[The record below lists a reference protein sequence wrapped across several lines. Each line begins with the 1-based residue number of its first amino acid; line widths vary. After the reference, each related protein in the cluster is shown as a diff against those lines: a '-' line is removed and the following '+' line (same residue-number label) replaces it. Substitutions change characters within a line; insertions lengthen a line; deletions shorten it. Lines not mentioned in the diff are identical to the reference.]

1 MSSEVTCTHCG
12 EPCNGSAIIVDK
24 HVFCCNGC
32 KTVYELL
39 QEANLNDYYT
49 YEKAPGLKPESFRN
63 EQYKFLDLPEVADE
77 YIRFSDGDLKR
88 VSLFLPAIHC
98 SSCIWLLENLHKLS
112 EGVISSE
119 VNFLKKTATISY
131 DGSVITLSQ
140 LASMLHSI
148 GYPPKFGKNSHQ
160 ARKRLTSTFYLQLG
174 VAGFCFGNIMLLTFP
189 EYLNFQKDAVQE
201 FRLFFS
207 YLILGLS
214 VPVILFSAK
223 DYLVSAYK
231 ILRAGQINL
240 DVPIALGILVLY
252 GSSLHE
258 IISGNGPGYMDSF
271 AGFIFFLLIG
281 KWFQNYTYDA
291 LSFDRD
297 YKSYFPV
304 AVTRKSGNTE
314 DLVPIAQLNTGDHIL
329 IHSEEV
335 LPADAELMSA
345 EAHIDYSFVTGESQ
359 AKKVHQGEKIFAG
372 GKQVGENI
380 LLKVLKPVN
389 QSYLTSLWNQKA
401 FNKEDTSS
409 IEMLTGNLS
418 RYFIAGVIT
427 IAVLSG
433 ITWYMIDPTQVA
445 KIVVSVLIVACPC
458 ALALAAPFT
467 FGHAQRISGKHNL
480 YLKSPDVIE
489 RFKDAT
495 DFVFD
500 KTGTI
505 TETHLND
512 MAFEGGRLSEEDIMA
527 ISALTGNS
535 THPLSMAITQQLHTG
550 SSNAA
555 ITSFF
560 EEKGKGIGGT
570 IYANTW
576 KIGSASF
583 VEVDDE
589 NPEET
594 RVYVQKNNKTLGYFR
609 FYNHYREGLAPLMK
623 QLQELGKVHILSG
636 DNASEQPRLRA
647 LLGED
652 VEMQFNK
659 TPQEKLNYI
668 EQLQKE
674 GKTVMMLGDGL
685 NDAGALK
692 QSNIGISVVDDIY
705 SFSPACDGIL
715 KASEL
720 KDLKKF
726 VQLSVKSG
734 TILRSSLIISL
745 LYNITGLTFAIGGY
759 LTPLVAAIL
768 MPLSSVTIVAYTSG
782 FSFLSE
788 HQIFKAQNHK
798 TRNK

>member
-1 MSSEVTCTHCG
+1 MPSEVTCTHCG
-12 EPCNGSAIIVDK
+12 EPCDGSVITVGDN
-24 HVFCCNGC
+24 VFCCNGC
-32 KTVYELL
+32 KTVFELL
-39 QEANLNDYYT
+39 QDANLNDYYT
-49 YEKAPGLKPESFRN
+49 YEKAPGLKPQSFRN
-63 EQYKFLDLPEVADE
+63 EQYKFLDLPEVAEE
-77 YIRFSDGDLKR
+77 YIQFSDGSLKR
-88 VSLFLPAIHC
+88 VTLFLPAIHC

-148 GYPPKFGKNSHQ
+148 GYPPKFGKNDLKT
-160 ARKRLTSTFYLQLG
+160 RKRLTSGFYLQLG

-189 EYLNFQKDAVQE
+189 EYLNFEKDAVQE

-207 YLILGLS
+207 YIILALS
-214 VPVILFSAK
+214 VPVLLFSAK

-231 ILRAGQINL
+231 ILRAGQVNL

-252 GSSLHE
+252 ASSLHQ
-258 IISGNGPGYMDSF
+258 IITANGPGYMDSF

-297 YKSYFPV
+297 YKSYFPI
-304 AVTRKSGNTE
+304 AVTRRSE
-314 DLVPIAQLNTGDHIL
+314 DEEELVPIAQLNTGDQIL

-335 LPADAELMSA
+335 LPADAELISP

-359 AKKVHQGEKIFAG
+359 AKKVQQGEKIFAG
-372 GKQVGENI
+372 GKQVGESI

-401 FNKEDTSS
+401 FTKEDAAS
-409 IEMLTGNLS
+409 IEKITGNLS

-427 IAVLSG
+427 IAVISG
-433 ITWYMIDPTQVA
+433 IAWYMIDPSQAA

-512 MAFEGGRLSEEDIMA
+512 MAFEGSRLSEEDIMA

-535 THPLSMAITQQLHTG
+535 THPLSIAITQHLHTQPASESV
-550 SSNAA
+550 SS
-555 ITSFF
+555 FR
-560 EEKGKGIGGT
+560 EEKGKGISAQVNGHS
-570 IYANTW
+570 W

-583 VEVDDE
+583 TGLANE
-589 NPEET
+589 NPDET
-594 RVYVQKNNKTLGYFR
+594 RVYVKKNERALGYFR
-609 FYNHYREGLAPLMK
+609 FSNHYRDGLEPLIK
-623 QLQELGKVHILSG
+623 QLQQSGKVHILSG
-636 DNASEQPRLRA
+636 DNSSEMPRLQA
-647 LLGED
+647 LLGAD

-659 TPQEKLNYI
+659 TPKEKLAYI
-668 EQLQKE
+668 EKLQKD

-692 QSNIGISVVDDIY
+692 QSNVGISVADDIY

-715 KASEL
+715 KATAL
-720 KDLKKF
+720 KDLVKF
-726 VQLSVKSG
+726 RQLSAKAG
-734 TILRSSLIISL
+734 TILTSSLIISL
-745 LYNITGLTFAIGGY
+745 LYNLTGLSFAVTGY

-768 MPLSSVTIVAYTSG
+768 MPLSSVTIVAFTTG
-782 FSFLSE
+782 FSLYTERQLFRE
-788 HQIFKAQNHK
+788 QN
-798 TRNK
+798 NKIRD